1 MDKRRR
7 LNGVVGKVVVVCVK
21 RGGDRVPSNFVTG
34 AAQFGHQ
41 SASACATYRFQ
52 TTIIKVF

>member
-21 RGGDRVPSNFVTG
+21 RGGDRVPSNFVTIPDNHNKG
-34 AAQFGHQ
+34 ILTQQFGEDVIRD
-41 SASACATYRFQ
+41 A
-52 TTIIKVF
+52 